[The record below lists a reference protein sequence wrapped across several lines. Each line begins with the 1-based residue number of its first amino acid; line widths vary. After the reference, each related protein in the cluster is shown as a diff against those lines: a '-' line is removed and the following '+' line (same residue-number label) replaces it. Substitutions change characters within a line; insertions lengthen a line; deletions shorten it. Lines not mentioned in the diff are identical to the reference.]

1 MSNQGDAREQA
12 YRAYE
17 TAARNGDTSKADKD
31 TLWSAY
37 LAKLAADPGAQQ
49 ARKLH

>member
-1 MSNQGDAREQA
+1 MSNQGDTREKA

-17 TAARNGDTSKADKD
+17 QAAKNSGTSKADKD

-37 LAKLAADPGAQQ
+37 LAKLAADTGAQQ
-49 ARKLH
+49 APKLH